1 MIIEGKLEP
10 HDWPRHQSPGRDHS
24 APFRPINRTCRVP
37 YSATH
42 LANSSAAKIKI
53 FLPATLRYLIILP
66 ARLSTRFEITART
79 SQPFTARCNIFFS
92 RPSRA
97 HLRDIYRSFDE
108 ERAFLAILFIY
119 FFFSSFVSLFFFF
132 RMISGM
138 LLKLRNVKRSSA
150 LWSQGSRLRISSL
163 KAASSLRQISI
174 THWIIKCLRT
184 ILLVR
189 IVYGEEGK

>member
-92 RPSRA
+92 RPPPR
-97 HLRDIYRSFDE
+97 HLSFL
-108 ERAFLAILFIY
+108 RRGTRLSLLLAILFIY
-119 FFFSSFVSLFFFF
+119 FFFFVLRLSFFFSNDKWNVIKIEG
-132 RMISGM
+132 REK
-138 LLKLRNVKRSSA
+138 KLRSVITRVKVA
-150 LWSQGSRLRISSL
+150 DIKSQGCVKFETDFNNPLN
-163 KAASSLRQISI
+163 
-174 THWIIKCLRT
+174 
-184 ILLVR
+184 
-189 IVYGEEGK
+189 Y